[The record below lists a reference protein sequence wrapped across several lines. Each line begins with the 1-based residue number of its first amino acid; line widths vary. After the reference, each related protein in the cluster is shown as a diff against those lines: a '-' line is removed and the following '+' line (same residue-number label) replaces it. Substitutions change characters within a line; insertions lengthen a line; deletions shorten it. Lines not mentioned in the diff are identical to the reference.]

1 MDDPGCA
8 WPFWKFG
15 LQKDDLTTTLHDRFN
30 TIPSAIQ
37 DPEAFHHDVY
47 ELSTRASTL
56 DEFERLMEDRKKLRL
71 EELNGKGY
79 ERQARRGTQLTISLT
94 GMLEDASF
102 EIIGNPSL
110 IGTEQWQYAI
120 QLFRTKSL
128 DSLVRY
134 FSSYLPQEHPWHN
147 ESVSP
152 ASSADSIHAS
162 IFTCDGPMF
171 FDEPAEDD
179 TYYTNEHSQQ
189 SFDIADISLD
199 QPTRSMT
206 VRSEDSGVSVTERIQ
221 HKHQYDTRVSQRA
234 MSFSESELEHT
245 STTMHDSIPTLHDDE
260 VTSQSDDPETP
271 STSIS
276 DMSDVEESQGK
287 DIVVTTI
294 VDDDAHDEYLSIS
307 HAQLSSMDS
316 MESET
321 PTPKPEHTRSPAV
334 PFFDSKLSPLRARS
348 LSSNRAHPHHAHHA
362 NQDFRRYPSTT
373 RQLRRREV
381 SLDRQRQRYEP
392 RGVRGRIQKAVFELK
407 GNSRQR
413 GRRPVGA

>member
-15 LQKDDLTTTLHDRFN
+15 LQKDDLTTTLHDRYN

-71 EELNGKGY
+71 EELN
-79 ERQARRGTQLTISLT
+79 

-147 ESVSP
+147 DSGSP
-152 ASSADSIHAS
+152 ISSTDSSHPA
-162 IFTCDGPMF
+162 IFDCDGPMF
-171 FDEPAEDD
+171 FDEPEEDD
-179 TYYTNEHSQQ
+179 TYYTNQHSQ
-189 SFDIADISLD
+189 SFDITDISLD

-206 VRSEDSGVSVTERIQ
+206 VRSEDSGVSVSERVQ
-221 HKHQYDTRVSQRA
+221 HKHQFHARTSQRA
-234 MSFSESELEHT
+234 MSFSESEPEHM
-245 STTMHDSIPTLHDDE
+245 SAAMHDSMPTLHDDE
-260 VTSQSDDPETP
+260 ITSQSDDPETP
-271 STSIS
+271 STSVS
-276 DMSDVEESQGK
+276 DLSDVDESHGK
-287 DIVVTTI
+287 DTLVTAI
-294 VDDDAHDEYLSIS
+294 VDDDAHGGYLSVS
-307 HAQLSSMDS
+307 HGQLSSMDSMDS

-321 PTPKPEHTRSPAV
+321 ATPKPEHTRSPAA
-334 PFFDSKLSPLRARS
+334 PFFDTKLSPLRARS
-348 LSSNRAHPHHAHHA
+348 LSSSRVHPHHAHPAHE
-362 NQDFRRYPSTT
+362 DFRRQHSTT
-373 RQLRRREV
+373 RQLRRRDT

-392 RGVRGRIQKAVFELK
+392 RGRPSRVQKSATELRVA
-407 GNSRQR
+407 RQR
-413 GRRPVGA
+413 GRRHIGA

>member
-47 ELSTRASTL
+47 EISTRASTL
-56 DEFERLMEDRKKLRL
+56 TEFENLMEERKKLRL
-71 EELNGKGY
+71 EELN
-79 ERQARRGTQLTISLT
+79 

-134 FSSYLPQEHPWHN
+134 FSSYLPQEHPWHHD
-147 ESVSP
+147 SASP
-152 ASSADSIHAS
+152 ISSTGSSQPA
-162 IFTCDGPMF
+162 IFDCDGPMF
-171 FDEPAEDD
+171 FDEPEEDD
-179 TYYTNEHSQQ
+179 TYYTNEHSQT
-189 SFDIADISLD
+189 FDITEISLD

-206 VRSEDSGVSVTERIQ
+206 VRSEDSGVSVSERVQ
-221 HKHQYDTRVSQRA
+221 QNHKYLARTSQRA
-234 MSFSESELEHT
+234 MSFSESESEPIHI
-245 STTMHDSIPTLHDDE
+245 HDSIPALHDDD

-271 STSIS
+271 STSVS
-276 DMSDVEESQGK
+276 DLSDTESQGK
-287 DIVVTTI
+287 DTMLTTI
-294 VDDDAHDEYLSIS
+294 VDDDAHDEYLSIT

-321 PTPKPEHTRSPAV
+321 PTPKPERTHSSAA
-334 PFFDSKLSPLRARS
+334 PFFDTRLSPLRARS
-348 LSSNRAHPHHAHHA
+348 LSSSHTYPHHAHPAHEDFSRQHA
-362 NQDFRRYPSTT
+362 TT
-373 RQLRRREV
+373 RQLRRRDTSV
-381 SLDRQRQRYEP
+381 DRQRSRYESRGRSSRVQKPTVEP
-392 RGVRGRIQKAVFELK
+392 RGI
-407 GNSRQR
+407 RQR
-413 GRRPVGA
+413 GRRHVGA

>member
-1 MDDPGCA
+1 MDDPACA

-56 DEFERLMEDRKKLRL
+56 DEFEQLMEERKKLRL
-71 EELNGKGY
+71 EELN
-79 ERQARRGTQLTISLT
+79 

-134 FSSYLPQEHPWHN
+134 FSSYLPQEHPWHHDSGSPISST
-147 ESVSP
+147 ESSHP
-152 ASSADSIHAS
+152 T
-162 IFTCDGPMF
+162 IFDCDGPMF
-171 FDEPAEDD
+171 FDEPEEDD
-179 TYYTNEHSQQ
+179 TYYTNEHSQT
-189 SFDIADISLD
+189 FDIKDISVD

-206 VRSEDSGVSVTERIQ
+206 VRSEDSGVSVSERVQ
-221 HKHQYDTRVSQRA
+221 HKHKYDVRTSQRA
-234 MSFSESELEHT
+234 MSFSESEPDRVT
-245 STTMHDSIPTLHDDE
+245 AAMHDSMPALHDDD

-276 DMSDVEESQGK
+276 DLSDVDESQGK
-287 DIVVTTI
+287 DMVVTTI
-294 VDDDAHDEYLSIS
+294 VDDDAHSEYLSIS

-321 PTPKPEHTRSPAV
+321 PTPKPEHTRSPAA
-334 PFFDSKLSPLRARS
+334 PFFDTRLSPLRARS
-348 LSSNRAHPHHAHHA
+348 LSSSRTYPHHAHPAHE
-362 NQDFRRYPSTT
+362 DFSRQHLTT
-373 RQLRRREV
+373 RSLRRRDTSV
-381 SLDRQRQRYEP
+381 DCQRQRYES
-392 RGVRGRIQKAVFELK
+392 RGRSSRVQKHTVESR
-407 GNSRQR
+407 GTRQR
-413 GRRPVGA
+413 GRRHIGA